1 MLQDQVLLLLCAIQ
15 RGTPV
20 ALSRLSAII
29 NWKSWNLP
37 WQLPS
42 PVETLK
48 DPLRFAKRSKP
59 WAGMMKNQAP
69 ERLSLDLYCANF
81 LLMGQ

>member
-1 MLQDQVLLLLCAIQ
+1 LLQDQDLLLLCAIQ
-15 RGTPV
+15 RGILV
-20 ALSRLSAII
+20 ALSRLSGII

-37 WQLPS
+37 WPLPS

-48 DPLRFAKRSKP
+48 DPLPFAKRSKP

-69 ERLSLDLYCANF
+69 ERLVLGLYCAN
-81 LLMGQ
+81 LLLIGQ